1 MKVEEKSY
9 HGQNTPSEV
18 KEKSHVS
25 SEDVKLFEQVKNEEK
40 DPKKHF
46 EDKNSNASSQNDLSS
61 IFSSLLNPAL
71 NQDKASSINI
81 QQPQD
86 NSIESQDLSKLAN
99 ELVEKIL
106 VSDPKYTSGSEVRLT
121 LGQNSGLS
129 GTEIILRRD
138 LDGLLSVVINA
149 HNQDQ
154 FKKLVSV
161 RNDLNRALEKHES
174 SRLRL
179 EINDPEN
186 NEEAITDSSLNGP
199 NPFSS

>member
-1 MKVEEKSY
+1 M
-9 HGQNTPSEV
+9 
-18 KEKSHVS
+18 
-25 SEDVKLFEQVKNEEK
+25 
-40 DPKKHF
+40 
-46 EDKNSNASSQNDLSS
+46 
-61 IFSSLLNPAL
+61 
-71 NQDKASSINI
+71 
-81 QQPQD
+81 
-86 NSIESQDLSKLAN
+86 SKLAN